1 MGLFGLGNFGTGF
14 VEGFATSANEAL
26 KADLKKVDLRVEK
39 VADAKMKR
47 ALKQQ
52 EERAEELEEIEDALE
67 KGRSLFGTDDP
78 RSAQYAASLLKQEGN
93 LASYK
98 SLISRLQEQTKNS
111 SVNLTDYIQRA
122 EIDSPTGTISDY
134 AKSFQG
140 AAKTLPSY
148 KLPDD
153 IESYGAGSLLSAIGL
168 DQNVSGQ
175 IQRNV
180 SEQLAA
186 EGITAEE
193 LPNIDVPTLAF
204 DMEGVRMFNM
214 TPSERVTFLKQE
226 LARPGNTEE
235 RKQELQGDLQAGLL
249 AAKETGDDATQLD
262 SLDMQL
268 GFEQDPK
275 KVAELQAQRKVI
287 DRRIKIKSATNEKD
301 RLLLES
307 GNAASDGDAAKAVE
321 LARKAEDFGTF
332 GPLLPESLE
341 RMQED
346 NMRNISNHTNTG
358 GQSGYAADSEEAK
371 AAQVQINA
379 LKQTIEGTE
388 GAKELDMTTYQKAS
402 NGVYADIK
410 DVISNSPELLK
421 YWDVRPGDIMPTYK
435 AGMTEENKTK
445 ATAEL
450 RKIRKTIVNN
460 LIETYPEGSP
470 SRIAHEAVKNN
481 MIRAGLI
488 EGSVAALP
496 AETKIETSRTL
507 VKPVTPSDD
516 AVEEVVYE
524 DGSVVTVVAG
534 TNTPVK
540 PVKRDPIED
549 SAEGAR
555 DAIAAQKKGLDGYTI
570 KEIKADIAEAK
581 TQFSPAFVKVLEDEL
596 KVMQVFKKS
605 NTLIGTD
612 ETMVRTAMES
622 GIDYAED
629 GVDAAAKIVE
639 RVKGFASKEIRAIEK
654 ELGISKAAAKT
665 LYDKVIVINEKREV
679 DEIAKTAKGVVG
691 YGKVLRKTKNLEQ
704 WEVTVAKY
712 MEITGRSREETI
724 KSFPPPKDNK
734 NLGGLMSRN

>member
-1 MGLFGLGNFGTGF
+1 MGLFGLGDFGTGF
-14 VEGFATSANEAL
+14 VEGFAKSANEAL

-39 VADAKMKR
+39 VAEARMKR

-67 KGRSLFGTDDP
+67 QGRSLFGTDDP
-78 RSAQYAASLLKQEGN
+78 RSAQYAASLLKQEGS

-153 IESYGAGSLLSAIGL
+153 IESAGAGSLLSAIGL
-168 DQNVSGQ
+168 DQDVSGQ

-214 TPSERVTFLKQE
+214 TPSERVTFIKQE

-249 AAKETGDDATQLD
+249 AAKETGDDVTQLN
-262 SLDMQL
+262 SIDMQL
-268 GFEQDPK
+268 GYEQDPK
-275 KVAELQAQRKVI
+275 IIAGLQAQRKDV
-287 DRRIKIKSATNEKD
+287 DRRIKLKAATNEKD
-301 RLLLES
+301 RLLLQS
-307 GNAASDGDAAKAVE
+307 SFAASDGDAQKAVE
-321 LARKAEDFGTF
+321 LARKAEDFGTL
-332 GPLLPESLE
+332 GPLLPQSLI

-379 LKQTIEGTE
+379 LKQTIEGTK
-388 GAKELDMTTYQKAS
+388 GAKEVDMTTYQKAS
-402 NGVYADIK
+402 NGVHSEIK
-410 DVISNSPELLK
+410 ALISNSPELLK
-421 YWDVRPGDIMPTYK
+421 YYEFRPNADMPTFK
-435 AGMTEENKTK
+435 AGMKEENQAK
-445 ATAEL
+445 AIATLRQL
-450 RKIRKTIVNN
+450 RKTTVDN
-460 LIETYPEGSP
+460 LIETYPEGSI

-488 EGSVAALP
+488 AGDVAAPL
-496 AETKIETSRTL
+496 AETKAETSRTP
-507 VKPVTPSDD
+507 VRTVTPSGD

-524 DGSVVTVVAG
+524 DGSIETVVAG

-540 PVKRDPIED
+540 SVGAIDDDMGDKDLVKLNATQKKFPKT
-549 SAEGAR
+549 AEG
-555 DAIAAQKKGLDGYTI
+555 IKSLLDSVDKINKAKNEKSSNEDI
-570 KEIKADIAEAK
+570 KEAVTAIHGEKFANIVVGLKQSGIKIDSVQGEIALLSLEGKDRADIIKAVKTKYPTFDVFNLAAEIN
-581 TQFSPAFVKVLEDEL
+581 KVLT
-596 KVMQVFKKS
+596 Q
-605 NTLIGTD
+605 
-612 ETMVRTAMES
+612 
-622 GIDYAED
+622 IDP
-629 GVDAAAKIVE
+629 KN
-639 RVKGFASKEIRAIEK
+639 ASKRQANIELAKKIK
-654 ELGISKAAAKT
+654 EAQ
-665 LYDKVIVINEKREV
+665 
-679 DEIAKTAKGVVG
+679 
-691 YGKVLRKTKNLEQ
+691 RKKQFLEN
-704 WEVTVAKY
+704 
-712 MEITGRSREETI
+712 
-724 KSFPPPKDNK
+724 NK
-734 NLGGLMSRN
+734 IFLNAFNNK